1 MTGPISAPPPAR
13 TPWPAAREVAV
24 GAAEPLPERPRPLAA
39 CAGLVLA
46 RPLTA
51 LTDLPAFDSAA
62 MDGWAVAGPGPWRVS
77 GRVLAGQSVRRVGA
91 TGTCPAGGVRDGEAV
106 EIATGAALPHGA
118 TAVLRAEHG
127 EVSDGRLHHLGKR
140 PDVPIG
146 ADIRPLGQECRRGDR
161 LAPPGTRVTP
171 VLLGLA
177 AAAGYDTLPVRERVT
192 VAVHVLGDELI
203 DEGLP
208 GGGRIR
214 DALGPTLTAWLAAL
228 GVSATV
234 QRVPDD
240 ADEVLARLASSSA
253 DVVVTTGGTARGP
266 VDHLHGALR
275 RLGARLLLDGV
286 AVRPG
291 HPMMLARHGRD
302 RFVVGLPGNPL
313 AAIAGF
319 ATLGVPL
326 LRALSG
332 LPAPR
337 PDRVRLRE
345 DVQGHPHDTL
355 LIPTGDGVPQRYQ
368 GPAMLR
374 GLATAD
380 GLAVVPPGG
389 CRAGDVVQLLG
400 VGGV

>member
-1 MTGPISAPPPAR
+1 MTAPE
-13 TPWPAAREVAV
+13 PWPVAHEIAAD
-24 GAAEPLPERPRPLAA
+24 AAGPLPERPQPLAA
-39 CAGLVLA
+39 SLGLVLA
-46 RPLTA
+46 RSLPA

-77 GRVLAGQSVRRVGA
+77 GRVLAGQRDGVGWRQ
-91 TGTCPAGGVRDGEAV
+91 AGALRDGEAV
-106 EIATGAALPHGA
+106 EIATGAALPSGA

-127 EVSDGRLHHLGKR
+127 ELRDGRLHHLGEK

-161 LAPPGTRVTP
+161 LVPAGTRVTP
-171 VLLGLA
+171 ALLGLA
-177 AAAGYDTLPVRERVT
+177 AAAGYDTLPVRERPR

-203 DEGLP
+203 DHGLP
-208 GGGRIR
+208 GEGKIR
-214 DALGPTLTAWLAAL
+214 DALGPTLTAWLTAL
-228 GVSATV
+228 GVTTTLD
-234 QRVPDD
+234 RVPDD
-240 ADEVLARLASSSA
+240 ADQVLARLASSPA

-275 RLGARLLLDGV
+275 KLGARLLVDGV

-291 HPMMLARHGRD
+291 HPMLLARHGRD

-326 LRALSG
+326 LRSLAG
-332 LPAPR
+332 LGRPR
-337 PDRVRLRE
+337 PGSARLRE
-345 DVQGHPHDTL
+345 SIAGHPRDTVL
-355 LIPTGDGVPQRYQ
+355 VPVGDGMPQRYQ

-389 CRAGDVVQLLG
+389 CHAGDLVRLLD
-400 VGGV
+400 VGGR